1 MIFGFNNKKKEQ
13 DVIQKTLQME
23 DDAFHRN
30 IVALERLE
38 AFLNHVNK
46 RQVKLLQTAIG
57 TDRDH
62 HPDDMDST
70 EEMCYLELQLA
81 CKGLYMCASYPDAEV
96 FNIAVEAFMKDLL
109 EWYGGRSLLDY
120 YDSVEAVVIPMMAA
134 LSHTSKEIDSLFE
147 TYVYI
152 ASELSQATVEEKYD
166 AMKTGVNAW
175 LKAQHILEHEVKSQ
189 NVSMEDE
196 LITSHHRGTA
206 IDGYKRIIAALT
218 NLFEDSAP
226 LKIFVKMVK
235 QYLPQIAN
243 QLPSITEE
251 AIDQMYEQKHS
262 LVAAEEKEPEQIDQT
277 IKIDLYGL
285 EESMQQANVPWPDEE
300 ANMVSQIRSMSKTK
314 AEETYSRILALASEI
329 VELVKSL
336 KEEK

>member
-1 MIFGFNNKKKEQ
+1 MFGFNNKRKEQ

-38 AFLNHVNK
+38 AYLNHVNK
-46 RQVKLLQTAIG
+46 RHVNLLQTAVG

-62 HPDDMDST
+62 HPDDLEST
-70 EEMCYLELQLA
+70 EEMYYLELQLA

-120 YDSVEAVVIPMMAA
+120 YDPVEAVVIPMMAA

-147 TYVYI
+147 TYVYK

-166 AMKTGVNAW
+166 AMQSGVNAW
-175 LKAQHILEHEVKSQ
+175 LKAQHILEHEVKTE

-196 LITSHHRGTA
+196 LITSHQRGSA

-218 NLFEDSAP
+218 NLFEESAP
-226 LKIFVKMVK
+226 LKIFVKMVR

-251 AIDQMYEQKHS
+251 TIDQMYEQKHS
-262 LVAAEEKEPEQIDQT
+262 RSVAEEKEPEGIDQP
-277 IKIDLYGL
+277 ISIDLSGL
-285 EESMQQANVPWPDEE
+285 EESTPQVNADEEEE
-300 ANMVSQIRSMSKTK
+300 ANIGSQIQSVSKTK
-314 AEETYSRILALASEI
+314 KEETYSRILALANEI
-329 VELVKSL
+329 VELVETL
-336 KEEK
+336 KEDK